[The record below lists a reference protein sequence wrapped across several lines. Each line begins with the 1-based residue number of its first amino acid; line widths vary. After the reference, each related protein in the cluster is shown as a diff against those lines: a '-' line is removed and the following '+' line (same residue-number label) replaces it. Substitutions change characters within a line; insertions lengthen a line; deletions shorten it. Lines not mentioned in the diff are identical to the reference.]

1 MRSVGFIKS
10 QTQVKRLSTH
20 TRKNLVRPGDGQKE
34 AVKEGRKQTINNAH
48 NKLDKINLYVRK
60 RQVP

>member
-34 AVKEGRKQTINNAH
+34 AVKEGRKQH
-48 NKLDKINLYVRK
+48 EL
-60 RQVP
+60 